1 MCVTTLE
8 FMFLQNKSQFFFIF
22 LAGLA
27 IYHSILWKQLLE
39 IFEISYYHEYIWLG
53 IATVS
58 FTTMSN
64 SLKNIKIKR
73 DKLVSILKSI
83 NLNKLQVNIIYN
95 NVFIIGLLS
104 LILLGLLSNQYILVI
119 TLCLYILNI
128 LIDPIYLIALL
139 EICALFTI
147 YVNKLQYYNIAGI
160 IIISALFIKY
170 GNNCIIK
177 QNIITIIY

>member
-1 MCVTTLE
+1 
-8 FMFLQNKSQFFFIF
+8 
-22 LAGLA
+22 
-27 IYHSILWKQLLE
+27 
-39 IFEISYYHEYIWLG
+39 
-53 IATVS
+53 
-58 FTTMSN
+58 MSN

-147 YVNKLQYYNIAGI
+147 YVNKLQYYNITGI
-160 IIISALFIKY
+160 IIISALFIRY
-170 GNNCIIK
+170 GVYNCIIK
-177 QNIITIIY
+177 QNIITIISIKTIGIFFNRLYENFLCQ